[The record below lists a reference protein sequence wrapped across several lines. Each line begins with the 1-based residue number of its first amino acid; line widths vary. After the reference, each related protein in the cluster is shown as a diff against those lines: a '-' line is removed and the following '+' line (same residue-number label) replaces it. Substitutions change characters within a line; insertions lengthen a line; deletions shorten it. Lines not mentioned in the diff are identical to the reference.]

1 MSVLP
6 SVVTRASFRL
16 TPIQVR
22 RITLGQVKRNTSDL
36 DNNQSGTQQS
46 PTNEVPAV
54 NQFFRIR
61 RVEPSPY
68 REILKK
74 DIAFKTVKVN
84 SNMTEMQ
91 KIHTDK
97 AFPVAAPY
105 SQAIVAGGT
114 IYVSGQI
121 PGSADGKLVEGN
133 IGDKTAA
140 CCKNI
145 IAILEAAGSSI
156 ERVVKVNIFL
166 DDMAHFKEMN
176 ETYGVYFA
184 HKPARSCVAV
194 KALPLGVPVEIEC
207 IALTGK
213 SNL

>member
-1 MSVLP
+1 MFKRAVFKLP
-6 SVVTRASFRL
+6 
-16 TPIQVR
+16 PIQVR
-22 RITLGQVKRNTSDL
+22 GIRVAQVKKIPPLRDNTQTSIPRL
-36 DNNQSGTQQS
+36 DTEEL
-46 PTNEVPAV
+46 PTGD
-54 NQFFRIR
+54 RLIR
-61 RVEPSPY
+61 KVEPKRF
-68 REILKK
+68 REFSGL
-74 DIAFKTVKVN
+74 DRAFETHTANKFV
-84 SNMTEMQ
+84 TEMQ
-91 KIHTDK
+91 KIHTEK

-105 SQAIVAGGT
+105 SQAVVAGGT

-121 PGSADGKLVEGN
+121 PGGADGKLVEGN

-166 DDMAHFKEMN
+166 DDMANFKEMN
-176 ETYGVYFA
+176 ETYGEYFA

>member
-1 MSVLP
+1 MILLTLPGTHPTRIQLTCAPARTIRYRLVEVYQYLHAGRTMSVLH
-6 SVVTRASFRL
+6 SVIKKASFRL
-16 TPIQVR
+16 TPNQVR

-36 DNNQSGTQQS
+36 DNNQSGTEQS

-97 AFPVAAPY
+97 AFPGMLLSHDTSFISGDWNKADNKCV
-105 SQAIVAGGT
+105 
-114 IYVSGQI
+114 VSRRT
-121 PGSADGKLVEGN
+121 LR
-133 IGDKTAA
+133 T
-140 CCKNI
+140 
-145 IAILEAAGSSI
+145 
-156 ERVVKVNIFL
+156 FL
-166 DDMAHFKEMN
+166 PSPPTLNTPHRRTHWTNWTHRA
-176 ETYGVYFA
+176 
-184 HKPARSCVAV
+184 KP
-194 KALPLGVPVEIEC
+194 L
-207 IALTGK
+207 
-213 SNL
+213 